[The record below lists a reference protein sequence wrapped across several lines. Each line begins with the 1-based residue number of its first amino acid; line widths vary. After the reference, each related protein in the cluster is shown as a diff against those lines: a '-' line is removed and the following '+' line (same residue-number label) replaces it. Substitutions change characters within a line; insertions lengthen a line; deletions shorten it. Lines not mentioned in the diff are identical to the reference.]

1 MKARLLTLCLVAL
14 LGGCASQQALH
25 APVQQSAIQPLFQDQ
40 RFVPPTE
47 PVNGDHLFTITDAM
61 RRYLADEVAHNLK
74 GRDVRQAL
82 FDALYRKD
90 KLKLEYDSA
99 MTRNAQQAFEARTGN
114 CLSLV
119 IMTAALAHE
128 LGLDVQYQRVI
139 TDDAWSRSGNLYFSS
154 SHVNL
159 VLGQPKFSLNKGY
172 NSTQYMTVDFI
183 PLPENAKVQAQPLE
197 ETTIVAMYMNNR
209 AAELLVQ
216 NKLDDAYWWARQAI
230 VTDPSFLNSYNTLGV
245 IYQHHGDTPAAERI
259 LRYAHQLDGKNTIFM
274 HNLAQT
280 LEDQGRQDEA
290 KALRLELARL
300 EPYPPFYFFNLGR
313 KAMEQ
318 GDFARARN
326 LFLRELDRSP
336 DYHEFHFWLAVAD
349 FKLGNLKE
357 ADEHMR
363 LAMENSTTRGDRD
376 LYTAKLDRIKAY
388 EAQPSAKQ

>member
-14 LGGCASQQALH
+14 LSGCASQQVLH
-25 APVQQSAIQPLFQDQ
+25 APLQQSAIPPLFQDQ
-40 RFVPPTE
+40 RFAPATE
-47 PVNGDHLFTITDAM
+47 PVNGDHLFTLSDGM

-74 GRDVRQAL
+74 GRDLRQAL

-90 KLKLEYDSA
+90 KLRLEYDSA

-119 IMTAALAHE
+119 IMTAALARE
-128 LGLDVQYQRVI
+128 LGLEVQYQRVI

-172 NSTQYMTVDFI
+172 NAIQYMTVDFI
-183 PLPENAKVQAQPLE
+183 PMPENAKVQAQPLE
-197 ETTIVAMYMNNR
+197 ERTIVAMYMNNR

-216 NKLDDAYWWARQAI
+216 NQLDDAYWWARQAI
-230 VTDPSFLNSYNTLGV
+230 LTDPAFLNSYNTLGV
-245 IYQHHGDTPAAERI
+245 IYQHHGDTPAAERV
-259 LRYAHQLDGKNTIFM
+259 LRHAHQLDGKNTIFM

-280 LEDQGRQDEA
+280 LEEQGRTDEA
-290 KALRLELARL
+290 KALRLELAQL
-300 EPYPPFYFFNLGR
+300 EPNPPFHFFNLGR

-318 GDFARARN
+318 GDFVRARA

-349 FKLGNLKE
+349 FQLGNLKE

-376 LYTAKLDRIKAY
+376 LYTAKLDRIRAY
-388 EAQPSAKQ
+388 EAHPRAKQ

>member
-1 MKARLLTLCLVAL
+1 MKARFLTLCLVAL
-14 LGGCASQQALH
+14 LSGCASQQVLH
-25 APVQQSAIQPLFQDQ
+25 APVQQSTLQPLFQDP
-40 RFVPPTE
+40 RFAPPSE
-47 PVNGDHLFTITDAM
+47 AVSGEHLFTVTDGM
-61 RRYLADEVAHNLK
+61 RRYLADEVAHNLH

-154 SHVNL
+154 GHVNL

-197 ETTIVAMYMNNR
+197 EPTIVAMYMNNR

-230 VTDPSFLNSYNTLGV
+230 LTDPSFLNSYNTLGV
-245 IYQHHGDTPAAERI
+245 IYQHHNDVPAAERI
-259 LRYAHQLDGKNTIFM
+259 LRYAHKLDGKNTIFM

-280 LEDQGRQDEA
+280 LEDQGQLVEA
-290 KALRLELARL
+290 KALRVELAQL

-357 ADEHMR
+357 ADEHMH

-388 EAQPSAKQ
+388 EAQPKQ